1 MAGPG
6 DEMAA
11 GAGGRGHLRA
21 SHADREQVIETL
33 KVAFVQ
39 GMLDTDEFD
48 LRVGQTFA
56 SRTRAELAAIIADIP
71 AGLATAKPPAPAP
84 AQVGKPVA
92 RPGPVIATA
101 TAVYAFGWVYEV
113 FLTAHGADNHLTSL
127 VIFGGFFLYLIVL
140 AICVGQMV
148 ALRREK
154 RSGGQSPRRSAAGAG
169 GQASQRLPSAG
180 PGRQLPPVDHGHQDI
195 AEAARRRLPR
205 PALPGSRSQ
214 RRWRPLQL
222 FAETAGN
229 RHAMGTQ
236 LVSPANP

>member
-11 GAGGRGHLRA
+11 GAGGRGHLRV

-56 SRTRAELAAIIADIP
+56 SRTRAELAAITADIP
-71 AGLATAKPPAPAP
+71 TGLAMARPPAPAR
-84 AQVGKPVA
+84 AQVEKPVA
-92 RPGPVIATA
+92 RPGPVIAAA
-101 TAVYAFGWVYEV
+101 TAVYAFGWVYEI
-113 FLTAHGADNHLTSL
+113 FLTAHGADNPSTPL

-148 ALRREK
+148 ALRRER
-154 RSGGQSPRRSAAGAG
+154 RSGGQSRRRPAAGAG
-169 GQASQRLPSAG
+169 GQASPRPLSADPGGRLPSAG
-180 PGRQLPPVDHGHQDI
+180 HGDQHT
-195 AEAARRRLPR
+195 AEAARSRRPRLPLPVHGHGAAGALAAGTA
-205 PALPGSRSQ
+205 PARC
-214 RRWRPLQL
+214 
-222 FAETAGN
+222 
-229 RHAMGTQ
+229 
-236 LVSPANP
+236 

>member
-11 GAGGRGHLRA
+11 GAGGRGHLRV

-56 SRTRAELAAIIADIP
+56 SRTRAELAAITADIP
-71 AGLATAKPPAPAP
+71 TGLAMARPPAPAR
-84 AQVGKPVA
+84 AQVEKPVA
-92 RPGPVIATA
+92 RPGPVIAAA
-101 TAVYAFGWVYEV
+101 TAVYAFGWVYEI
-113 FLTAHGADNHLTSL
+113 FLTAHGADNPSTPL

-148 ALRREK
+148 ALRRER
-154 RSGGQSPRRSAAGAG
+154 RSGGQS
-169 GQASQRLPSAG
+169 L
-180 PGRQLPPVDHGHQDI
+180 
-195 AEAARRRLPR
+195 
-205 PALPGSRSQ
+205 
-214 RRWRPLQL
+214 
-222 FAETAGN
+222 
-229 RHAMGTQ
+229 
-236 LVSPANP
+236 